1 MAIARIIKKLQ
12 KVPPMK
18 VNSQMASKSDSVD
31 LDDLAGGDSKCGCI
45 KSLMQAQQSIRMHH
59 WLTTSHAEH
68 GALGEAYGGLDA
80 LIDTF
85 VETMIGAKSRS
96 VLSGINSL
104 QLTVEGDCM
113 KVIDELESML
123 KNKIEQ
129 DIGEESDLLNI
140 RDEMLALVRKT
151 KYLLTLD

>member
-12 KVPPMK
+12 KVPPTK
-18 VNSQMASKSDSVD
+18 VQPEKREDDDMED

-96 VLSGINSL
+96 VLSGIDSL

-113 KVIDELESML
+113 KVIDELESLL
-123 KNKIEQ
+123 KNKIKQ
-129 DIGEESDLLNI
+129 DIGEETDLLNI

>member
-1 MAIARIIKKLQ
+1 
-12 KVPPMK
+12 MK

-96 VLSGINSL
+96 VLSGIDSL

-129 DIGEESDLLNI
+129 DIGEETDLLNI

>member
-1 MAIARIIKKLQ
+1 
-12 KVPPMK
+12 MK

-96 VLSGINSL
+96 VLSGIDSL

-113 KVIDELESML
+113 KVIDELESLL
-123 KNKIEQ
+123 KNKIKQ
-129 DIGEESDLLNI
+129 DIGEETDLLNI